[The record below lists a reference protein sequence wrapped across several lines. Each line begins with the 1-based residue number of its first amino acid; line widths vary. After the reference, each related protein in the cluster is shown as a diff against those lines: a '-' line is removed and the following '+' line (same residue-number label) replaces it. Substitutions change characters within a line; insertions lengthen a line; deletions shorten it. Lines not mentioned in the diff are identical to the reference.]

1 MKKATAG
8 MLIEQIEKLSYM
20 VDDLN
25 NRIKAAEKTFAVRD
39 ADGYRAYQ
47 AEVEKHATSHPNH
60 PFIQR
65 MEDILE
71 LMAADGEKKKVKR
84 KAAGR

>member
-25 NRIKAAEKTFAVRD
+25 NRINAAEKTFAVRNE
-39 ADGYRAYQ
+39 DGYRAYK

-71 LMAADGEKKKVKR
+71 LMAADGEKKVKR